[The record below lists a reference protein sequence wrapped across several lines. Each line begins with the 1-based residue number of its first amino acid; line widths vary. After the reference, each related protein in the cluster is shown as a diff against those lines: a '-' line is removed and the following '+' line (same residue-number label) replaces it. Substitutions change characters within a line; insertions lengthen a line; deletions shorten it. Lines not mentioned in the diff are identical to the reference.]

1 MTFSDLLYLLPVCLV
16 SLLLVGLFW
25 WIFGW
30 LLAHSMDRKLRRCP
44 KCKRGGVGKIIET
57 EIESL
62 GVKVDRS
69 RLTTIRLKREN
80 VTDLYTCE
88 HCGHQ
93 WTRSFIRQT
102 ELPVQKTHNS

>member
-1 MTFSDLLYLLPVCLV
+1 MTFSDLIYLLPVCFI

-30 LLAHSMDRKLRRCP
+30 LLAHSLDRNLRRCP
-44 KCKRGGVGKIIET
+44 ECKRGGVGKIVET
-57 EIESL
+57 EIEPL

-69 RLTTIRLKREN
+69 KLTTIRIKREK
-80 VTDLYTCE
+80 VTDHYICD

-93 WTRSFIRQT
+93 WTRSFTRQN
-102 ELPVQKTHNS
+102 ELPVQKASSS